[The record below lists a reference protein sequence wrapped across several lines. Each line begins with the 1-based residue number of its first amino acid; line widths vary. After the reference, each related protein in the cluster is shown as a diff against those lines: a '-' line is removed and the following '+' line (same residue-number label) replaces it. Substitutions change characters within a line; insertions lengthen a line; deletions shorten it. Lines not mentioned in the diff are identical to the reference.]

1 MVELLEMWLSEA
13 QSTSDFSPNGNSASM
28 QLARAINQ
36 DRLLEHVNSLA
47 VALEGIAED
56 NPSST
61 ELIYSRLIEVQ
72 DTIRNFH

>member
-1 MVELLEMWLSEA
+1 MVELLEMWLYEA
-13 QSTSDFSPNGNSASM
+13 QSTSDFSSNGNSASM

-36 DRLLEHVNSLA
+36 DRLLEHVNSLV

-61 ELIYSRLIEVQ
+61 ELVYSRLIEVQ